1 MTRVLTALIL
11 IPLAIGLIFLGP
23 PLAVRAALAAVAL
36 LCLHECFSIVEA
48 MGVKP
53 FRPVGYAAGAV
64 MVLTSEPLGPLLVVV
79 TVALM
84 ALTLQI
90 ERHKLAIPVVAFT
103 VFAIAYTCGPFAL
116 ARALHELNPHWMFVV
131 LVVNWVG
138 DSAAL
143 YVGRSIGK
151 NKLAPSISPNKTW
164 EGTIASL
171 ALGAGAGLAYLLYF
185 DVSTLHWAL
194 LAGATAFINIA
205 GQTGDL
211 AESVLKRGADL
222 KDSGALLPGHGGM
235 LDRMDGALF
244 SYPALYLVLEALR
257 RLS

>member
-1 MTRVLTALIL
+1 MSRVLTALLL
-11 IPLAIGLIFLGP
+11 IPFAIAVVFFGP
-23 PLAVRAALAAVAL
+23 PLAVRAALTVVAM
-36 LCLHECFSIVEA
+36 LCLHECFQLIAS

-64 MVLTSEPLGPLLVVV
+64 LILTSEPIGPLLIAV
-79 TVALM
+79 TLALL
-84 ALTLQI
+84 ALTLQV
-90 ERHKLAIPVVAFT
+90 ERHQLAIPAVAYT
-103 VFAIAYTCGPFAL
+103 LFAMVYTCGPFAL
-116 ARALHELNPHWMFVV
+116 ARMLHELNPHWMFVV
-131 LVVNWVG
+131 FVINWVG

-143 YVGRSIGK
+143 YVGRAIGR

-171 ALGAGAGLAYLLYF
+171 ALGAAAGTGYLVYF
-185 DVSTLHWAL
+185 EVSTLLWSL
-194 LAGATAFINIA
+194 LASVLVNVA

-222 KDSGALLPGHGGM
+222 KDSGSLLPGHGGM

-244 SYPALYLVLEALR
+244 GFPVVYLFLELLR
-257 RLS
+257 RLA